1 MPKILS
7 AESSGPS
14 VDSFGQP
21 VFAGSFPNTSGQLSE
36 ISLTPSPSVSTEDGS
51 QPLLLTKLNRPESVF
66 GHKSGLFPLA
76 LSP

>member
-1 MPKILS
+1 MPNIFS

-14 VDSFGQP
+14 VGSIGQP
-21 VFAGSFPNTSGQLSE
+21 VFAGSFPYSFGQLSE

-51 QPLLLTKLNRPESVF
+51 QPLLLTKLNRPGSVV
-66 GHKSGLFPLA
+66 GHKSGFSPLA